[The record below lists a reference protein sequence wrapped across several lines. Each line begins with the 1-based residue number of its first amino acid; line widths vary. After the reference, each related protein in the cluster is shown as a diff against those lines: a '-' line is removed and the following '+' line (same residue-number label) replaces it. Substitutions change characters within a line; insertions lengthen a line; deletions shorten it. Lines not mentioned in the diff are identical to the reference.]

1 MGARTAFL
9 DALDL
14 NPTLTPIREELLK
27 IDDLLAVPTFSEAD
41 AKAMLRLMPDHA
53 FANYLL
59 GRARLDRGA
68 YGQAEDLFKR
78 SLEKKTNVPAA
89 VGLAALLIEQAALK
103 PKGEIETGKLVQA
116 EALLRAALKK
126 EETNTF
132 ARQTLIKLLVTKGA
146 SDEAYQLIQPLLKAR
161 PDDFDLRLTYV
172 RIRMQQGKLE
182 EASQLVSDLLDKEY
196 KLHPPAQAR
205 LRLLAKQL
213 SEAISQ

>member
-1 MGARTAFL
+1 M
-9 DALDL
+9 
-14 NPTLTPIREELLK
+14 
-27 IDDLLAVPTFSEAD
+27 
-41 AKAMLRLMPDHA
+41 
-53 FANYLL
+53 
-59 GRARLDRGA
+59 
-68 YGQAEDLFKR
+68 
-78 SLEKKTNVPAA
+78 
-89 VGLAALLIEQAALK
+89 
-103 PKGEIETGKLVQA
+103 
-116 EALLRAALKK
+116 KK

-146 SDEAYQLIQPLLKAR
+146 SDEAYQLIKPLLKAR